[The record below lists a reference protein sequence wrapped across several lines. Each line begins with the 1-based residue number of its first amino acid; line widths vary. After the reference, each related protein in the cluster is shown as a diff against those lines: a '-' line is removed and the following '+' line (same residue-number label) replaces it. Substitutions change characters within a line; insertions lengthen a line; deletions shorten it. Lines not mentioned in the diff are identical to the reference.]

1 MNLLEK
7 RLLEIVPTL
16 FARRITIW
24 RGNGWLLK
32 SKPDYSGYCRDG
44 VDYALRERLR
54 DVLACTNENSRC
66 ELELSCDR
74 VLSVRRTMR
83 GKRLTVEIEGDEWED
98 SNGFMYDF
106 GDNSTIVPSITV
118 FSDGIVK
125 KTSYDVPMEKA
136 ERLLSNFFLKKVS
149 PFCYEE

>member
-32 SKPDYSGYCRDG
+32 SKPDYSGYCRYG
-44 VDYALRERLR
+44 MDYALRNCLC

-66 ELELSCDR
+66 EIEISYDR

-83 GKRLTVEIEGDEWED
+83 GKRLTVEIEGDRWED

-125 KTSYDVPMEKA
+125 KTSYDVPMEKV
-136 ERLLSNFFLKKVS
+136 ERLLVRFFDKKVI
-149 PFCYEE
+149 PFCRDE

>member
-1 MNLLEK
+1 MNLLEEK
-7 RLLEIVPTL
+7 LLEIVPTL
-16 FARRITIW
+16 FAHCITIW

-32 SKPDYSGYCRDG
+32 SKPDYSVYCRDG
-44 VDYALRERLR
+44 MDYALRERLR
-54 DVLACTNENSRC
+54 DVLTCTNENSRC

-106 GDNSTIVPSITV
+106 GDNSTIVSSITV
-118 FSDGIVK
+118 FSEGVVK
-125 KTSYDVPMEKA
+125 KTSFDVPMEKA